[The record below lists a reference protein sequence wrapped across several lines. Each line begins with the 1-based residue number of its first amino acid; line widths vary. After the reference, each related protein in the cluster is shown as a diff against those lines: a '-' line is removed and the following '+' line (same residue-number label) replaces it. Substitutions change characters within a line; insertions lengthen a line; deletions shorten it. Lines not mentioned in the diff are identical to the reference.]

1 MVDFLNIQT
10 NGPPYTA
17 KLGLWSGGNVSL
29 EKKKKKKLNILTHL
43 HPQLLH
49 KYSNKWSPFFFLFD
63 CNSGVETQ
71 ILVL

>member
-29 EKKKKKKLNILTHL
+29 EKKKEKKV
-43 HPQLLH
+43 
-49 KYSNKWSPFFFLFD
+49 KYSHSLAPT
-63 CNSGVETQ
+63 V
-71 ILVL
+71 IA